1 MDKHTVLDG
10 QAGMNGHDVTAG
22 QTTTEDRAS
31 NGQAGGERPGRA
43 SAADNGHLRRSPL
56 QHLVTELEAG
66 SVAGDRGVRLRELAF
81 LTMVGLRVQPDSDA
95 GARLATAVGIELPL
109 RSGLTSGSATA
120 TAVIWQGPDEFLVVA
135 PDRFGAGGPPAAGS
149 PGAGAPFAGSIGG
162 GASMPADLVAA
173 LGTGE
178 GAVVD
183 LSANRTTLE
192 LSGPS
197 ARAVL
202 EKGCA
207 LDLHPRAFGP
217 GTAVSTQ
224 LGPVPVILWQTAAQV
239 YRVMPRASFA
249 EYVARWLLDAMSEFA
264 LPGVQ

>member
-1 MDKHTVLDG
+1 MDKRTVLDG
-10 QAGMNGHDVTAG
+10 QAVMEGHAVTESQAATESGANG
-22 QTTTEDRAS
+22 QT
-31 NGQAGGERPGRA
+31 GGERSGG
-43 SAADNGHLRRSPL
+43 SSTADTAHLRRSPL
-56 QHLVTELEAG
+56 EHLVTELEAG
-66 SVAGDRGVRLRELAF
+66 SVAGDRGVRLRELPF
-81 LTMVGLRVQPDSDA
+81 LTMVGLRVRPDSDA
-95 GARLATAVGIELPL
+95 GARLAAAVGIELPL
-109 RSGLTSGSATA
+109 RSGLTSGSATE

-135 PDRFGAGGPPAAGS
+135 PDRFGAGGSPAAGLT
-149 PGAGAPFAGSIGG
+149 AVGSIDGG
-162 GASMPADLVAA
+162 VHTPADLTAA

-224 LGPVPVILWQTAAQV
+224 LGSVPVILWQTTAQV

-264 LPGVQ
+264 LAGVQ